1 MQRFSTKWFYGKLSE
16 KNSFEKNSFEKNK
29 FFLKNVKYAAS

>member
-16 KNSFEKNSFEKNK
+16 KNSFEKNK